1 MENDRLF
8 AYVDVRE
15 IALFKDGTT
24 YVYVHDFQR
33 ADKKDL

>member
-8 AYVDVRE
+8 AYVDVRG

-24 YVYVHDFQR
+24 FVYAQDLQR
-33 ADKKDL
+33 VDKKDL